1 MKTSIR
7 SKRQAGMTIVE
18 FTLVIPFALLI
29 VLGIIQAGLMFSARQ
44 LLNQA
49 AFMAARAG
57 SMQNAAVGTMKE
69 ALVTGLIPF
78 YQDTTD
84 RNNFSRLAR
93 ARQRAEQD
101 ASCAGPTCLVQ
112 IEVLNPTPASFSD
125 FGVRNGAFGNRSFI
139 PNDNLEHRSLNVG
152 GASGQTLHD
161 ANALKIKVTYGYELK
176 VPLIKSVISS
186 AMCAI
191 DSGVAAFDRE
201 RTRPALASGND
212 CATFYGRGRIPI
224 VSYATVQMQTPAVQ

>member
-7 SKRQAGMTIVE
+7 SKRQAGMTLVE
-18 FTLVIPFALLI
+18 FTLVIPFALLL
-29 VLGIIQAGLMFSARQ
+29 VLGIIQIGLMFSAKQ

-49 AFMAARAG
+49 TFMAARAG
-57 SMQNAAVGTMKE
+57 ATQNAAVASMKE
-69 ALVTGLIPF
+69 ALITALIPF

-84 RNNFSRLAR
+84 RNNFSRLFR

-101 ASCAGPTCLVQ
+101 ANCAGPACLVQ
-112 IEVLNPTPASFSD
+112 VEVLNPTPASFAD
-125 FGVRNGAFGNRSFI
+125 FGIRTGALGNRVFI

-152 GASGQTLHD
+152 GASQQTLHD

-176 VPLIKSVISS
+176 VPLIKSVIGSV
-186 AMCAI
+186 MCAV
-191 DSGVAAFDRE
+191 DSGIAAFDRE
-201 RTRPALASGND
+201 RTRPALASGSD